1 MNMSGLLT
9 QMTQSSLTRLEQAR
23 AREPEKALWTR
34 ASDMPPAPP
43 LRLSPEGFDVIA
55 ECKLHS
61 PSAGDLSANT
71 SDVESRV
78 RDYACG
84 GACAVSVLTEPLRFG
99 GSLEHLTRAARVLTR
114 HNVPVMRKDFL
125 VDPYQVM
132 EGRVAGA
139 GGVLVIVRMLDKS
152 RITALLDCAT
162 MLKMFVLLEAFDAA
176 DLEIARE
183 VLALRRRHDEQ
194 ILVGLNCRD
203 LDKLTV
209 DLARLSELADRMPL
223 GFAPVAESGVNTLD
237 DVNSIVGLGYR
248 VALIGTTLMNSAKPR
263 ELLGEM
269 LSTGRQKAMSIATR
283 KLRIAKGEVREEL

>member
-1 MNMSGLLT
+1 MSGLLT
-9 QMTQSSLTRLEQAR
+9 QMTQSSLARLEEAR
-23 AREPEKALWTR
+23 SRESEKELWSR
-34 ASDMPPAPP
+34 ATDAPPAPL

-61 PSAGDLSANT
+61 PSAGDLSGNT
-71 SDVESRV
+71 SDIESRV
-78 RDYACG
+78 TAYACG

-99 GSLEHLTRAARVLTR
+99 GALEHLTRAAAVLAA

-152 RITALLDCAT
+152 RITALLDCAV

-176 DLEIARE
+176 DLAVARE
-183 VLALRRRHDEQ
+183 VLSIRRRHDEQ

-209 DLARLSELADRMPL
+209 DLGRLAELAESMPS
-223 GFAPVAESGVNTLD
+223 GFAPVAESGVNSLD
-237 DVNSIVGLGYR
+237 DVNTVVNLGYR
-248 VALIGTTLMNSAKPR
+248 IALVGTTLMHSPEPR
-263 ELLGEM
+263 ELLGQM
-269 LSTGRQKAMSIATR
+269 LATGRQTAMSLATR
-283 KLRIAKGEVREEL
+283 KFRIAKGEVRDE

>member
-1 MNMSGLLT
+1 MSGLLT
-9 QMTQSSLTRLEQAR
+9 QMTQSSLDRLEQAR
-23 AREPEKALWTR
+23 ARESEKALWAR
-34 ASDMPPAPP
+34 VSDMPPAPA
-43 LRLSPEGFDVIA
+43 LRLSPEGFDIIA

-78 RDYACG
+78 TDYACG

-99 GSLEHLTRAARVLTR
+99 GQLEHLTRAARVLAP
-114 HNVPVMRKDFL
+114 HDVPVMRKDFL

-132 EGRVAGA
+132 EGRAAGA

-152 RITALLDCAT
+152 RITALLDCAA

-176 DLEIARE
+176 DLEVASE
-183 VLALRRRHDEQ
+183 VLAQRRGHDEQ

-209 DLARLSELADRMPL
+209 EFSRLSELADSMPS
-223 GFAPVAESGVNTLD
+223 GYPPVAESGVLTPD
-237 DVNSIVGLGYR
+237 DVENAVGLGYR
-248 VALIGTTLMNSAKPR
+248 VALIGTTLMNSPKPR
-263 ELLGEM
+263 ELLGKM
-269 LSTGRQKAMSIATR
+269 LATGRQTAMSLTTR
-283 KLRIAKGEVREEL
+283 KLRIAKGEAVEE

>member
-1 MNMSGLLT
+1 MSGLLT

-23 AREPEKALWTR
+23 AHESEQDLWAR
-34 ASDMPPAPP
+34 ASDTPPAPP

-61 PSAGDLSANT
+61 PSAGDLSSHT
-71 SDVESRV
+71 SNVESRV
-78 RDYACG
+78 TDYACG

-99 GSLEHLTRAARVLTR
+99 GALEHLTRAARVLEP

-132 EGRVAGA
+132 EGRAAGA

-152 RITALLDCAT
+152 RITALLDCAA

-176 DLEIARE
+176 DLEVARE
-183 VLALRRRHDEQ
+183 VLALRRGHDEQ
-194 ILVGLNCRD
+194 VLVGLNCRD

-209 DLARLSELADRMPL
+209 DLARLAELAEKMPA
-223 GFAPVAESGVNTLD
+223 GFAPVAESGVNSLA
-237 DVNSIVGLGYR
+237 DVMKVVNLGYR
-248 VALIGTTLMNSAKPR
+248 IALVGTTLMNSSTPR

-269 LSTGRQKAMSIATR
+269 LAAGRQTAMSMATR
-283 KLRIAKGEVREEL
+283 KMRIAKGEVRDE

>member
-1 MNMSGLLT
+1 MSGLLA
-9 QMTQSSLTRLEQAR
+9 QMTQSSLSRLEQAR
-23 AREPEKALWTR
+23 AREPETALWSR
-34 ASDMPPAPP
+34 VSDMPPPPP

-78 RDYACG
+78 TEYACG

-99 GSLEHLTRAARVLTR
+99 GELEHLTRAAQVLTP

-125 VDPYQVM
+125 IDPYQVM
-132 EGRVAGA
+132 EARAAGA

-152 RITALLDCAT
+152 RIAALLDCAA

-183 VLALRRRHDEQ
+183 VLAQRRGHDEQ

-209 DLARLSELADRMPL
+209 ELSRLSELADSMPT
-223 GFAPVAESGVNTLD
+223 GFTPVAESGVNTLD
-237 DVNSIVGLGYR
+237 DVATIVRLGYR
-248 VALIGTTLMNSAKPR
+248 VALIGTTLMSSPEPR
-263 ELLGEM
+263 ELLGKM
-269 LSTGRQKAMSIATR
+269 LSTGRQTAMSMATR
-283 KLRIAKGEVREEL
+283 KLRIAKGEAREE

>member
-1 MNMSGLLT
+1 MSGLLT
-9 QMTQSSLTRLEQAR
+9 QMTQSSLARLEQAR
-23 AREPEKALWTR
+23 ARESEKALWAR
-34 ASDMPPAPP
+34 ASDAPPAPP

-61 PSAGDLSANT
+61 PSAGDLSGNT

-78 RDYACG
+78 TAYACG

-99 GSLEHLTRAARVLTR
+99 GSLEHLTRAAAALAS

-132 EGRVAGA
+132 EGRAAGA

-152 RITALLDCAT
+152 RITALLDCAV

-176 DLEIARE
+176 DLAVARE

-209 DLARLSELADRMPL
+209 DLARLAELAEHMPS
-223 GFAPVAESGVNTLD
+223 GFAPVAESGVNSLD
-237 DVNSIVGLGYR
+237 DVNTVVNLGYR
-248 VALIGTTLMNSAKPR
+248 IALVGTTLMHSPEPR
-263 ELLGEM
+263 DLLGQM
-269 LSTGRQKAMSIATR
+269 LATGRQTAMSLATR
-283 KLRIAKGEVREEL
+283 KFRIAKGEVRDE